1 MMQGKRGMA
10 QHEPKEPKKK
20 KLPLKE
26 RLRLIFNS
34 VSKKELRGVCADTLK
49 DLRKPKE
56 IGIFIVSS
64 IVPGGWIGYAA
75 YRIAK
80 YKYKHK
86 PANDNAPEENGSKP
100 EAARPRKPP
109 AAPKP

>member
-1 MMQGKRGMA
+1 MA
-10 QHEPKEPKKK
+10 EPEQNPKKK
-20 KLPLKE
+20 KLSFKE
-26 RLRLIFNS
+26 RLNLVFNG
-34 VSKKELRGVCADTLK
+34 VSKKELKGVFADTLK

-64 IVPGGWIGYAA
+64 VVPGGWIGYAA

-86 PANDNAPEENGSKP
+86 PANDNVDQDDVKP
-100 EAARPRKPP
+100 
-109 AAPKP
+109 APKAKLDIPRPGRPKLGP

>member
-1 MMQGKRGMA
+1 MA
-10 QHEPKEPKKK
+10 EPEQNPKKK
-20 KLPLKE
+20 KLSFKE
-26 RLRLIFNS
+26 RISLVFNG
-34 VSKKELRGVCADTLK
+34 VSRKELKGVFADTLK

-64 IVPGGWIGYAA
+64 FVPGGWIGYAA

-86 PANDNAPEENGSKP
+86 PANDNEAGGDVKP
-100 EAARPRKPP
+100 EAKSRLDIPRPDR
-109 AAPKP
+109 PKL

>member
-1 MMQGKRGMA
+1 MSKKETPQ
-10 QHEPKEPKKK
+10 EPKEK
-20 KLPLKE
+20 KLSFKE
-26 RLRLIFNS
+26 KLNLVFNG
-34 VSKKELRGVCADTLK
+34 VSKKELKGVCADTLK

-80 YKYKHK
+80 YKFKHK
-86 PANDNAPEENGSKP
+86 PANDNAAQETAN
-100 EAARPRKPP
+100 
-109 AAPKP
+109 PKPAEKAKKQPKGPKP